1 MRRVRPTV
9 PVAALAVVA
18 ALAAGCATPEQ
29 KATDTLAGNWR
40 GAVQIVG
47 APAVE
52 IRLNFQKNGR
62 YTEVRSISGFPG
74 FNGGGAWGIKGTQLS
89 FAPTN
94 PPPPNAAPAAARAL
108 LPLSG
113 AQTLTIYGPD
123 RVRIGE
129 LDLAR
134 DGAR

>member
-1 MRRVRPTV
+1 MKTLFPF
-9 PVAALAVVA
+9 VAVMAMGI
-18 ALAAGCATPEQ
+18 AGCATPEQ
-29 KATDTLAGNWR
+29 KATSTLAGNWR

-47 APAVE
+47 APPVE
-52 IRLNFQKNGR
+52 IRFNFQKNGR
-62 YTEVRSISGFPG
+62 YTETRTVAGFPG

-94 PPPPNAAPAAARAL
+94 PPPPNPGPAAARAL

-113 AQTLTIYGPD
+113 AQTLTIYGED

-129 LDLAR
+129 LDLSR

>member
-1 MRRVRPTV
+1 MFGMLLMST
-9 PVAALAVVA
+9 
-18 ALAAGCATPEQ
+18 AGCATPEQ
-29 KATDTLAGNWR
+29 KATATLAGNWR

-47 APAVE
+47 APPVE
-52 IRLNFQKNGR
+52 IRFSFQKNGR
-62 YTEVRSISGFPG
+62 YTESRGIAGFPG
-74 FNGGGAWGIKGTQLS
+74 FNGGGAWGIRGTQLS
-89 FAPTN
+89 FAPST
-94 PPPPNAAPAAARAL
+94 PPPPNPGPAAAQAL

-113 AQTLTIYGPD
+113 AYTLTIYGDD

>member
-1 MRRVRPTV
+1 MFG
-9 PVAALAVVA
+9 L
-18 ALAAGCATPEQ
+18 LLLSSAGCATPEQ
-29 KATDTLAGNWR
+29 KATSTLAGNWR

-47 APAVE
+47 APPVE
-52 IRLNFQKNGR
+52 IRFNFQKNGR
-62 YTEVRSISGFPG
+62 YTESRSIAGFPG
-74 FNGGGAWGIKGTQLS
+74 FNGGGAWGIRGAQLS

-94 PPPPNAAPAAARAL
+94 PPPPDPGAPAARAL

-113 AQTLTIYGPD
+113 AYTLTIRGDD

-129 LDLAR
+129 LELAR